1 MTQTAHLPLAQKD
14 QRSLVNLLYELLMN
28 SPHVSASRRVIG
40 CRGPKGAD
48 GASVPK
54 HRGETKRAGA
64 AVAGSLETPKRP
76 AERLKR
82 WLLEVRAVE
91 AAGPEAKE
99 DRPEQHSWWQ
109 VVCLTGVDYFS
120 TLGYIPAIAALAAGA
135 LSPIAILLI
144 VLVTLFGA
152 LPMYRRVAEESPNGQ
167 GSIAM
172 LERLLSFWKG
182 KLFVLC
188 LLGFVATAWLVTMT
202 LSTADATAH
211 IVENPFVPEFL
222 QGREVII
229 TLVLLGILGAVFL
242 KGFREA
248 IGIAIVVVGLYL
260 LLNLVVVAVGLYES
274 ATHPRYVAD
283 WSEVLFTSY
292 GNPLTMIG
300 VSLLVFPRLALGLS
314 GFETGVSMMPLVRGA
329 EADDPERPAGRIRN
343 TRKMLTVA
351 ALIMSFYL
359 LTTSFVTAVLIP
371 LEEFEEGGAAKDR
384 ALAYLAHEQL
394 GTGFGTVYDLSTI
407 TILWFAGASAMAGLL
422 NIVPRYLPRYGMAPE
437 WALAV
442 RPLVLVYTA
451 IALAITI
458 IFEASVDAQAG
469 AYATGVLA
477 MMASAAVAVTLSA
490 RRRGPRLGAVAFGV
504 VTLVFLYG
512 LIANVIDRPDGI
524 MIALFFIGTIILT
537 SFVSRVW
544 RTTEL
549 RTEKTEVDETAQGYI
564 DAAASAGEEIHI
576 IANQRQ
582 TGDERDY
589 SSKEKEQREHT
600 HIPSDVP
607 TLFLEVDVCDPSE
620 FEDVLEVRGVEI
632 GRYRV
637 LRAES
642 STVPNAIAAFLLY
655 LRDTTGK
662 EVHCYFDWTQGSP
675 LVYLFDY
682 VLLGEGDVGP
692 VTHEVLR
699 QAESDS
705 DRRPVIHV
713 VGK

>member
-1 MTQTAHLPLAQKD
+1 MAESMDPPKSPL
-14 QRSLVNLLYELLMN
+14 
-28 SPHVSASRRVIG
+28 
-40 CRGPKGAD
+40 
-48 GASVPK
+48 
-54 HRGETKRAGA
+54 
-64 AVAGSLETPKRP
+64 
-76 AERLKR
+76 ERLKR
-82 WLLEVRAVE
+82 WLLKIRTVE
-91 AAGPEAKE
+91 AAGPEARE
-99 DRPEQHSWWQ
+99 DRPDQHSWWQ

-144 VLVTLFGA
+144 VLLTLFGA
-152 LPMYRRVAEESPNGQ
+152 LPMYRRVAAESPHGQ

-172 LERLLSFWKG
+172 LEVLLPFWKG
-182 KLFVLC
+182 KIFVLC

-211 IVENPFVPEFL
+211 LVENPLVEEFL

-229 TLVLLGILGAVFL
+229 TLLLLAILGAVFL

-248 IGIAIVVVGLYL
+248 IGVAVVVVGAYL

-274 ATHPRYVAD
+274 VANPRYVTD

-292 GNPLTMIG
+292 GNPLTTIG
-300 VSLLVFPRLALGLS
+300 VLLLVFPRLALGLS
-314 GFETGVSMMPLVRGA
+314 GFETGVSMMPLVGGDEGDA
-329 EADDPERPAGRIRN
+329 PQRPVGRIRN
-343 TRKMLTVA
+343 TRKMLTTA
-351 ALIMSFYL
+351 AIIMSFYL

-371 LEEFEEGGAAKDR
+371 LEEFQPGGAAKDR
-384 ALAYLAHEQL
+384 ALAYLAHEHL
-394 GTGFGTVYDLSTI
+394 GNAFGTVYDVSTI

-437 WALAV
+437 WARAV

-477 MMASAAVAVTLSA
+477 MMASAAIAVTISA
-490 RRRGPRLGAVAFGV
+490 RRTGPRLGAVAFG
-504 VTLVFLYG
+504 LVSLIFLYG
-512 LIANVIDRPDGI
+512 LVANVIDRPDGI
-524 MIALFFIGTIILT
+524 MIALFFVGAIILT
-537 SFVSRVW
+537 SLVSRVW

-549 RTEKTEVDETAQGYI
+549 RTEKIEVDEMAQRFI

-576 IANQRQ
+576 LPNERQ
-582 TGDERDY
+582 AGDERDY
-589 SSKEKEQREHT
+589 FLKEKEQREHT
-600 HIPSDVP
+600 YIPPDVP
-607 TLFLEVDVCDPSE
+607 ILFLEVDVDDPSE
-620 FEDVLEVRGVEI
+620 FEDVLEVRGVEVSN
-632 GRYRV
+632 YRV
-637 LRAES
+637 LRAKS
-642 STVPNAIAAFLLY
+642 STVPNAIAAFLLH
-655 LRDTTGK
+655 LHDTCGK

-675 LVYLFDY
+675 LVYIFSY
-682 VLLGEGDVGP
+682 VLLGEGDIAP

-699 QAESDS
+699 QAEPDLE
-705 DRRPVIHV
+705 RRPVIHV